1 MRSPLRSDYCAH
13 RRQLEERLSSA
24 VATSQILRQQKQQDF
39 QLSDQQFYHSSTD
52 SSRPLSLP
60 LAGRTVLQVD
70 QTALENQ
77 IIFRNIR
84 ERSEESDMDCH
95 LSLCA
100 GRHHQKAARSQIRTL
115 HNITDFEPDSFRE
128 NTIGSIAYDF

>member
-1 MRSPLRSDYCAH
+1 MRNPLRSDYCAH
-13 RRQLEERLSSA
+13 RHQLEERLSSA

-52 SSRPLSLP
+52 GSRPLSLP

-70 QTALENQ
+70 QAAPENQ

-84 ERSEESDMDCH
+84 ERGEESDMDCR
-95 LSLCA
+95 LNLCA
-100 GRHHQKAARSQIRTL
+100 GGHHQKAAQSQNRTL
-115 HNITDFEPDSFRE
+115 RNITDFGPNTFRE
-128 NTIGSIAYDF
+128 NTAGSIAYDF